1 MKLFKKILP
10 AALSGA
16 TLLAPSVTLAAPRD
30 FAGVVDFVANFAS
43 LLVPVII
50 GLTFLYI
57 LWGMAQAWI
66 INGGNEE
73 STQTGKTIFLTGII
87 GLTVMVGM
95 WGIVSLVRNAI
106 FF

>member
-1 MKLFKKILP
+1 MKRFAQQTLPIIL
-10 AALSGA
+10 ASIF
-16 TLLAPSVTLAAPRD
+16 APFVAFAQPED
-30 FAGVVDFVANFAS
+30 FAGVVGWVANFAT
-43 LLVPVII
+43 LLVPFII

-57 LWGMAQAWI
+57 LWGIAQAWI

-73 STQTGKTIFLTGII
+73 STQTGKTILLTGII

>member
-1 MKLFKKILP
+1 MKSFEKKV
-10 AALSGA
+10 ALHLVIISA
-16 TLLAPSVTLAAPRD
+16 FAPLVTFAAPQD
-30 FAGVVDFVANFAS
+30 FAGVVSWVANFAT
-43 LLVPVII
+43 LLVPFII

-57 LWGMAQAWI
+57 IWGIAQAWI

-73 STQTGKTIFLTGII
+73 STQTGKTILLTGII

>member
-1 MKLFKKILP
+1 MKRFATI
-10 AALSGA
+10 SG
-16 TLLAPSVTLAAPRD
+16 LLAIVNLFAPLTAYAAPQD
-30 FAGVVDFVANFAS
+30 FAGVVDWVANFAT
-43 LLVPVII
+43 LLVPFII

-57 LWGMAQAWI
+57 IWGIAQAWI

-73 STQTGKTIFLTGII
+73 SAQTGKTILLTGII

>member
-1 MKLFKKILP
+1 MKRFF
-10 AALSGA
+10 A
-16 TLLAPSVTLAAPRD
+16 TPSVLLGSLTLGMPLVSFAAPRD
-30 FAGVVDFVANFAS
+30 FAGVVSWVADFAT
-43 LLVPVII
+43 LLVPFII

-57 LWGMAQAWI
+57 LWGVTKAWI

-73 STQTGKTIFLTGII
+73 STQTGKTILLTGII